1 MTIYVI
7 IERASW
13 IYVEKLQNG
22 TAAVRGGDGVKSDR
36 LLSVLLLMQAR
47 GRMTERE
54 LAERLEVS
62 QRTIHRDLE
71 ALSASRVPVVA
82 LRGSQGG
89 WELEKGWRTQVPGL
103 DEAELRALLMAQ
115 PRVVGHPRLAAAA
128 ESALNKLM
136 AALPGPMREH
146 AAAMRERLHV
156 DPTGWWETGEDLSML
171 SIVQDAVARERQL
184 AFDYVRGDGQ
194 RSARSVD
201 PLGLVAKGTSWYLV
215 ARGPSGLRTFR
226 VSRMTGAA
234 VLASGFERPAKFN
247 LAEYWARTTAEL
259 EGRRKRFA
267 VVLALAPA
275 AAQMLTARCV
285 TSPVQVQKQAVPIPD
300 EWLTLHA
307 EFDDEQ
313 FARFVVLG
321 LGTRVRAI
329 EPAEFSHAILKEA
342 RAVAG
347 QGSRP
352 RVKNRRAKA

>member
-1 MTIYVI
+1 M
-7 IERASW
+7 
-13 IYVEKLQNG
+13 
-22 TAAVRGGDGVKSDR
+22 KSDR
-36 LLSVLLLMQAR
+36 LLSVLLLLQAK
-47 GRMTERE
+47 GRVTERE

-115 PRVVGHPRLAAAA
+115 PRVVGHSRLAAAA
-128 ESALNKLM
+128 ESALNKVM
-136 AALPGPMREH
+136 AALPGPMREQ

-171 SIVQDAVARERQL
+171 SIVQDAVARQRQL
-184 AFDYVRGDGQ
+184 AFDYVRADGQ
-194 RSARSVD
+194 RSARTVD

-215 ARGPSGLRTFR
+215 ARGASGLRTFR

-234 VLASGFERPAKFN
+234 VLGSSFVRPARFG
-247 LAEYWARTTAEL
+247 LAEYWTRTTAEL
-259 EGRRKRFA
+259 EGKRRRFS

-275 AAQMLTARCV
+275 AVQMLAPRCPTA
-285 TSPVQVQKQAVPIPD
+285 PVELPRGAGPLPD
-300 EWLTLHA
+300 GWLTVRA
-307 EFDDEQ
+307 EFDDEEY
-313 FARFVVLG
+313 ARFVVLG
-321 LGTRVRAI
+321 LGTRVQAI
-329 EPAEFSHAILKEA
+329 EPVEFRRSIQEEA
-342 RAVAG
+342 QAMAR

-352 RVKNRRAKA
+352 SQKNLSATA

>member
-1 MTIYVI
+1 M
-7 IERASW
+7 
-13 IYVEKLQNG
+13 
-22 TAAVRGGDGVKSDR
+22 KSDR

-71 ALSASRVPVVA
+71 ALSASRVPVMA

-115 PRVVGHPRLAAAA
+115 PRVLGHSRLAAAA

-136 AALPGPMREH
+136 AALPGPMREQ

-156 DPTGWWETGEDLSML
+156 DPTGWWESGEDLSML

-201 PLGLVAKGTSWYLV
+201 PLGLVAKGTSWYMV

-226 VSRMTGAA
+226 VSRMTGAT
-234 VLASGFERPAKFN
+234 VLASGFERPAKFE
-247 LAEYWARTTAEL
+247 LAAYWARTTAEL
-259 EGRRKRFA
+259 EGRRKRFS
-267 VVLALAPA
+267 VVLALAPVA
-275 AAQMLTARCV
+275 VQMIATRCP
-285 TSPVQVQKQAVPIPD
+285 TSPVDLPKRAGVLPD
-300 EWLTLHA
+300 GWLTVRA
-307 EFDDEQ
+307 EFDDEE

-321 LGTRVRAI
+321 LGTRARAI
-329 EPAEFSHAILKEA
+329 EPAEFRRAIQKEA
-342 RAVAG
+342 SAVARDG
-347 QGSRP
+347 HG
-352 RVKNRRAKA
+352 RAD